1 MRTTRAWVT
10 CLAWWAVMT
19 EWSDVWDRADQRTE
33 WTDLGRI
40 VFGQTVEVTV
50 REHAVEKEDKDD
62 EAEAAPFDF
71 TTTMLYK
78 GRRAIALWALGR
90 EGEVQRRG
98 LRAVMRDLCQT
109 PDIHHIDLERMTGRL
124 NALYGKNGTRDQWTK
139 AYRRV
144 DRVLEL

>member
-1 MRTTRAWVT
+1 
-10 CLAWWAVMT
+10 MT
-19 EWSDVWDRADQRTE
+19 EWPDVWDRADQRTE

-71 TTTMLYK
+71 TTMVHK
-78 GRRAIALWALGR
+78 GRVAIRLWALGR

-98 LRAVMRDLCQT
+98 LRAVLRDLDQT
-109 PDIHHIDLERMTGRL
+109 PGIRSVDMERMGLRL
-124 NALYGKNGTRDQWTK
+124 RALYHAQGTRSRWTK
-139 AYRRV
+139 TYRRV
-144 DRVLEL
+144 DRALEL